1 MPIPKTDEDFTEWA
15 GILADIGTSQNII
28 AGLRKCISKKEI
40 KFGLKTHDYKSV
52 WKVHVA
58 VKGHENA
65 FEALAWWLAQG
76 HKLIIVKGNHD
87 LELYWLAV
95 RNYLRLVFAERVA
108 KMRSQTVTHSL
119 LQSVLPNV
127 TFIDDSVV
135 IDKQIYIEHG
145 HRYDKFTTVLGKPT
159 IGKHNEEINIPFG
172 SFFNRYLVNKLE
184 LKYPFYDNVRPQD
197 NIIHMLMRDDF
208 FMGLKVLFYYL
219 PFAIR
224 MVRKRY
230 LKYMLKPLSGY
241 LFALGIPLLIALF
254 LWGNRLLAMY
264 NSLSSNAP
272 QTTTMLGIAE
282 NYGVGLLKDTAVLFL
297 GYLLSRFIAHVQL
310 DEPGSLLDPGK
321 AKLRENKQYRCVT
334 MGHTHNPEQYEE
346 DGRWYI
352 NTSTWIPVIESDSAA
367 LREDKTYAVLS
378 LQRDANGLF
387 NVLPLQRWNDA
398 AGRIEQLTIVEGKD
412 ELD

>member
-1 MPIPKTDEDFTEWA
+1 
-15 GILADIGTSQNII
+15 LA
-28 AGLRKCISKKEI
+28 L
-40 KFGLKTHDYKSV
+40 
-52 WKVHVA
+52 
-58 VKGHENA
+58 
-65 FEALAWWLAQG
+65 
-76 HKLIIVKGNHD
+76 
-87 LELYWLAV
+87 
-95 RNYLRLVFAERVA
+95 AERVA
-108 KMRSQTVTHSL
+108 KERSQTVTHSL
-119 LQSVLPNV
+119 LQTVLPNI
-127 TFIDDSVV
+127 TFIDDTVI

-145 HRYDKFTTVLGKPT
+145 HKYDKFTTVLGKPT

-197 NIIHMLMRDDF
+197 NILHMLMRDDF
-208 FMGLKVLFYYL
+208 FMGLKVLFFYL

-230 LKYMLKPLSGY
+230 LRYMLKPLSGY
-241 LFALGIPLLIALF
+241 LLAIGVPALIALF
-254 LWGNRLLAMY
+254 LWGNRLLALY

-282 NYGVGLLKDTAVLFL
+282 NYGVGLLKDGAVLFL
-297 GYLLSRFIAHVQL
+297 GYLFSRFIAHVQL
-310 DEPGSLLDPGK
+310 NEPESLLEPGKTKLLGNP
-321 AKLRENKQYRCVT
+321 QYCCVT
-334 MGHTHNPEQYEE
+334 MGHTHNPEQFEA

-378 LQRDANGLF
+378 LQRDANGAF
-387 NVLPLQRWNDA
+387 NVLPLQRWNDD

-412 ELD
+412 EID